1 MLQNVS
7 AKTVEKQ
14 ELVIKK
20 KLKGG
25 GGGAGKVE
33 IRRKKFACF
42 VKSMQ
47 GNILTY
53 SGLYITRR
61 IIVNSGFS
69 AHGTLISALQYIIT
83 ERNKK

>member
-1 MLQNVS
+1 MGV
-7 AKTVEKQ
+7 
-14 ELVIKK
+14 
-20 KLKGG
+20 
-25 GGGAGKVE
+25 AGQVE

-69 AHGTLISALQYIIT
+69 AHGTLISALLYIIT
-83 ERNKK
+83 ERKKQ

>member
-1 MLQNVS
+1 MLQNAS

-14 ELVIKK
+14 VFVIKNK
-20 KLKGG
+20 KGG
-25 GGGAGKVE
+25 WGGGLGRQKSG
-33 IRRKKFACF
+33 F

-83 ERNKK
+83 ERKKK